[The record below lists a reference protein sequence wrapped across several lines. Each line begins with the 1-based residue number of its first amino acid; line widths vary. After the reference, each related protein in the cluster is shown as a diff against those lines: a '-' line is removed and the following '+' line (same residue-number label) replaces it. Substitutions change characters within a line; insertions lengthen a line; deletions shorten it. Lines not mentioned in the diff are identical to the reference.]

1 MCVFYFREVL
11 IDFWKGSGIYIWL
24 CVFFKSKLGNE
35 FIINIMCMFIVLC
48 VYNKYVKL
56 GDDVNEGLKLEEKI
70 WLLMIDYIRVKNY
83 FLEYVVLV
91 VVDLFLFFLS

>member
-1 MCVFYFREVL
+1 M
-11 IDFWKGSGIYIWL
+11 
-24 CVFFKSKLGNE
+24 
-35 FIINIMCMFIVLC
+35 
-48 VYNKYVKL
+48 

-91 VVDLFLFFLS
+91 VVDLVLFFLS